1 MLQVHDISHAKT
13 VVCAD
18 TPKNIPAVAIKG
30 ALEVLEILRYFY
42 VRVKYYFE
50 QILKEKTDRIP
61 AVSVGRTSALV
72 AGNLHQPLLTSSANS
87 V

>member
-30 ALEVLEILRYFY
+30 ALEVLGCSMDIEILRYFY
-42 VRVKYYFE
+42 VRAKYYFE
-50 QILKEKTDRIP
+50 GK
-61 AVSVGRTSALV
+61 
-72 AGNLHQPLLTSSANS
+72 H
-87 V
+87 